1 MKIRK
6 RLIALIMMV
15 VMVFGLLPMNVQAAD
30 NGMTPLYKN
39 KIYTKYDV
47 TGDGKKDTFKY
58 IDDKAGNYGW
68 VKIYLNGKYT
78 QRIYTARGGYFN
90 LCNVGKNN
98 VYLINYYALEG
109 GSASEAYVYSGNKF
123 KQVSTFSELSDDN
136 VKPWKLNGDTLYMLS
151 YVQKFNPLIFPN
163 SEPRTI
169 KLVYKYSL
177 KNGKVKLLSNYASI
191 IGQKKR
197 IALNDFSTSK
207 TVKLTGK
214 GPDVKKRDTVFL
226 KKWYKDRVQI
236 SVNGKTGWVKS
247 TRDVQLY

>member
-6 RLIALIMMV
+6 RLIALVMMA
-15 VMVFGLLPMNVQAAD
+15 VMVFGLLPMNVQATN
-30 NGMTPLYKN
+30 NGIILLSKN

-58 IDDKAGNYGW
+58 IDDKTRGY
-68 VKIYLNGKYT
+68 VKVYLNGRYVQK
-78 QRIYTARGGYFN
+78 IFMARGGSFN

-98 VYLINYYALEG
+98 VYLINYYGLYG
-109 GSASEAYVYSGNKF
+109 GSTSEAYVYSGNKF

-136 VKPWKLNGDTLYMLS
+136 VKPWKLSGDTLYMLS

-169 KLVYKYSL
+169 QLVYRYSL

-197 IALNDFSTSK
+197 VALNDFSTSK

-236 SVNGKTGWVKS
+236 SVNGKTGWIKC